1 MDSQTSS
8 QDSPLAQIPPE
19 VIKFLDNLLAE
30 ANIVPID
37 EQMREQLLLELYSRL
52 DNFITTTIMENMPP
66 EKLDEFIKMN
76 EEKRS
81 REELDK
87 FMRENIPDSEMVFAK
102 AFVDFRDIYLGNAGV
117 STNQVQTP
125 PTN

>member
-1 MDSQTSS
+1 MDSQTNS
-8 QDSPLAQIPPE
+8 QNSPLTQIPPE

-52 DNFITTTIMENMPP
+52 DNFITTTIIENMPP
-66 EKLDEFIKMN
+66 EKLDEFIKLN
-76 EEKRS
+76 EDKRP
-81 REELDK
+81 RKEVDQY
-87 FMRENIPDSEMVFAK
+87 MRENMPNSEEVFAK

-117 STNQVQTP
+117 TANQVQTP

>member
-1 MDSQTSS
+1 MD
-8 QDSPLAQIPPE
+8 LAQIPPE

-30 ANIVPID
+30 ANVTPID
-37 EQMREQLLLELYSRL
+37 ETMREQLLLELYSRL

-66 EKLDEFIKMN
+66 EKLDEFIKLN
-76 EEKRS
+76 EEKAP
-81 REELDK
+81 REQLDK
-87 FMRENIPDSEMVFAK
+87 YMRENMPDSGAVFAK

-117 STNQVQTP
+117 AANQTQTP

>member
-1 MDSQTSS
+1 MDSQTNS
-8 QDSPLAQIPPE
+8 QNSPLTQIPPE

-37 EQMREQLLLELYSRL
+37 ETMREQLLLELYSRL

-66 EKLDEFIKMN
+66 EKLDEFIKLN
-76 EEKRS
+76 EEKRP
-81 REELDK
+81 REEIDQY
-87 FMRENIPDSEMVFAK
+87 MRENMPNSQEVFAK

-117 STNQVQTP
+117 TENQTQIP

>member
-1 MDSQTSS
+1 MDDQTTSQN
-8 QDSPLAQIPPE
+8 SPLAQIPPE
-19 VIKFLDNLLAE
+19 VIKFLENLLTE
-30 ANIVPID
+30 ANIEPID
-37 EQMREQLLLELYSRL
+37 EAMREQLLLELYSRL
-52 DNFITTTIMENMPP
+52 DNFLTTTIMENMPP

-81 REELDK
+81 REDLDK
-87 FMRENIPDSEMVFAK
+87 YMRENIPDGEMVFAK

-117 STNQVQTP
+117 DTSQAQTP

>member
-1 MDSQTSS
+1 MDSQTNS
-8 QDSPLAQIPPE
+8 QNSPLAEIPPE

-30 ANIVPID
+30 ANIEPID

-66 EKLDEFIKMN
+66 EKLDEFIKLN
-76 EEKRS
+76 EEKAP

-87 FMRENIPDSEMVFAK
+87 YMRENIPESEAVFAK

-117 STNQVQTP
+117 VVNQVPTP

>member
-1 MDSQTSS
+1 MDSQTNS
-8 QDSPLAQIPPE
+8 QNSPLTQIPPE

-37 EQMREQLLLELYSRL
+37 EQMREQLFSRL
-52 DNFITTTIMENMPP
+52 DNFITTTIIENMPP
-66 EKLDEFIKMN
+66 EKLDEFIKLN
-76 EEKRS
+76 EDKRP
-81 REELDK
+81 RKEVDQY
-87 FMRENIPDSEMVFAK
+87 MRENMPNSEEVFAK

-117 STNQVQTP
+117 TANQVQTP